1 MKSRGRLS
9 GASPAFP
16 MSFSTAAIGSTETS
30 SLKSKRARGQSKPRP
45 VDALHSGA
53 SNAQTAD
60 HVKKAPP
67 AIRPFFPRDDG
78 GGARAHRLHF
88 RHDLAPGGRNDRRH
102 RRYRSADAPS
112 LREFESGGRGG
123 QRQHGRHLPGRRLR
137 PQHGAF
143 RADPQS
149 APRIFP
155 PARSRLHHGRS
166 LQNDVSRLSDRDQ
179 RHRCHRRL
187 TPWYPRRVSAR
198 RTDPLQTNGSYDASH
213 WVKRSS
219 SATIRSASH
228 SSSSRI
234 ETARFSLYGEVDG
247 IVGAAG
253 RAQPQA
259 FRPDHDID
267 VARRE
272 RRLPGP
278 RTKG

>member
-1 MKSRGRLS
+1 
-9 GASPAFP
+9 PAFP

-102 RRYRSADAPS
+102 R
-112 LREFESGGRGG
+112 
-123 QRQHGRHLPGRRLR
+123 
-137 PQHGAF
+137 
-143 RADPQS
+143 
-149 APRIFP
+149 
-155 PARSRLHHGRS
+155 
-166 LQNDVSRLSDRDQ
+166 
-179 RHRCHRRL
+179 CHWRL
-187 TPWYPRRVSAR
+187 TRWYPRRVSAR

-219 SATIRSASH
+219 SGTMRSASH

-234 ETARFSLYGEVDG
+234 ETARFSL
-247 IVGAAG
+247 
-253 RAQPQA
+253 
-259 FRPDHDID
+259 
-267 VARRE
+267 
-272 RRLPGP
+272 
-278 RTKG
+278 